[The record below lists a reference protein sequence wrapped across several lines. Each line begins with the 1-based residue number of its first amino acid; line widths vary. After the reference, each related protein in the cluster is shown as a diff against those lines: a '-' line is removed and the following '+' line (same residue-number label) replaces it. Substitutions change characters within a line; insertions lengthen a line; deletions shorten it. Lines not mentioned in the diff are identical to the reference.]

1 MDGAAAAASLGVI
14 VQIIFLDLLLSGDNV
29 LVIALACRHLPPEQA
44 RRAAWAG
51 AAGAISL
58 RVFLTLMASE
68 LMTLPFVQLLS
79 AFPLLVIALN
89 LMNGEDEGEAPAGS
103 ARSEANML
111 AAVGIIIVS
120 DATMSVDNM
129 VAVAAVSGASFWL
142 LLFGLALSIPLIVFG
157 SFGFSVLMRAFP
169 WLVDAGAGL
178 LGWVAGG
185 MIAHDPLFAGWID
198 AQAPA
203 LAVVLPLAC
212 AIFVLV
218 QGRFSREEARRHG
231 AGAPKAPPRRIEA
244 PPRPKAPP
252 KPKPAPQPKSGA
264 TPVAVSRE
272 NVQASAPDENAER
285 PDVIPAF
292 GPGRAISAD
301 DRLIALGLIGLF
313 LIFGL
318 FLLVFLLVPD

>member
-14 VQIIFLDLLLSGDNV
+14 VQIIFIDLLLSGDNA

-68 LMTLPFVQLLS
+68 LMTLPFVQVLS
-79 AFPLLVIALN
+79 AFPLLIIALN
-89 LMNGEDEGEAPAGS
+89 LMNGEGEGEAPAGS
-103 ARSEANML
+103 ARGEANML

-120 DATMSVDNM
+120 DAAMSIDNV
-129 VAVAAVSGASFWL
+129 VAVAAVSGGSFWL

-157 SFGFSVLMRAFP
+157 SFGFSTLMRAFP

-198 AQAPA
+198 IQAPA
-203 LAVVLPLAC
+203 LDLVLPLAC
-212 AIFVLV
+212 AIFVVV
-218 QGRFSREEARRHG
+218 QGRFARDDARRKG
-231 AGAPKAPPRRIEA
+231 ADAPKAPPRRIEPS
-244 PPRPKAPP
+244 PPPKAPP
-252 KPKPAPQPKSGA
+252 KPRPAPQPKSSA
-264 TPVAVSRE
+264 MPVAVSRQDVRAPAGDAE
-272 NVQASAPDENAER
+272 VASKE
-285 PDVIPAF
+285 VIPAF

-313 LIFGL
+313 VIFGL
-318 FLLVFLLVPD
+318 FLLVFILVPD

>member
-14 VQIIFLDLLLSGDNV
+14 VQIILLDLLLSGDNA

-89 LMNGEDEGEAPAGS
+89 LMNGEDEGETPAGS

-111 AAVGIIIVS
+111 AVVGIIILS
-120 DATMSVDNM
+120 DAAMSVDNV
-129 VAVAAVSGASFWL
+129 VAVAAVSNGSFWL
-142 LLFGLALSIPLIVFG
+142 LLFGLALSIPVIVFG
-157 SFGFSVLMRAFP
+157 SFGFSALMRAFP

-198 AQAPA
+198 GQAPA

-212 AIFVLV
+212 AIFVVV
-218 QGRFSREEARRHG
+218 QGQFAREARRNG
-231 AGAPKAPPRRIEA
+231 ADAPKGSPRRIEA
-244 PPRPKAPP
+244 SQRPKPAA
-252 KPKPAPQPKSGA
+252 KPKPASQPKISA
-264 TPVAVSRE
+264 TLVAVSRE
-272 NVQASAPDENAER
+272 AVQAPAPDANTER
-285 PDVIPAF
+285 PDAIPAF

-313 LIFGL
+313 VIFGL
-318 FLLVFLLVPD
+318 FLLVFILVPD

>member
-1 MDGAAAAASLGVI
+1 MDGAATAASLGVI
-14 VQIIFLDLLLSGDNV
+14 VQIIFLDLLLSGDNA

-58 RVFLTLMASE
+58 RVFLTLMTSE

-89 LMNGEDEGEAPAGS
+89 LMNERDEGEAPAGS

-120 DATMSVDNM
+120 DAAMSLDNVM
-129 VAVAAVSGASFWL
+129 AVAAVSGGSVWL
-142 LLFGLALSIPLIVFG
+142 LVFGLALSIPLIVFG
-157 SFGFSVLMRAFP
+157 SFGFSMLMRAYP
-169 WLVDAGAGL
+169 WLVDLGAGL

-185 MIAHDPLFAGWID
+185 MIVRDPLFADWID

-203 LAVVLPLAC
+203 LALALPLAC

-218 QGRFSREEARRHG
+218 QGRFARERAVG
-231 AGAPKAPPRRIEA
+231 AMQAPQVPPRRIEA

-252 KPKPAPQPKSGA
+252 KPAPRPKQ
-264 TPVAVSRE
+264 TETLVAVARE
-272 NVQASAPDENAER
+272 EVQAPARDTEAER
-285 PDVIPAF
+285 PEVIPAF
-292 GPGRAISAD
+292 GPGRAASPD
-301 DRLIALGLIGLF
+301 DRLIAMGLIGLF
-313 LIFGL
+313 VIFGL
-318 FLLVFLLVPD
+318 FLLVFILVPD

>member
-1 MDGAAAAASLGVI
+1 MDGAATAASLGVI
-14 VQIIFLDLLLSGDNV
+14 VQIIFLDLLLSGDNA

-58 RVFLTLMASE
+58 RVFLTLMTSE

-89 LMNGEDEGEAPAGS
+89 LMNEGDEGEAPAGS

-111 AAVGIIIVS
+111 AAAGIIIVS
-120 DATMSVDNM
+120 DAAMSLDNV
-129 VAVAAVSGASFWL
+129 VAVAAVSGGSVWL
-142 LLFGLALSIPLIVFG
+142 LVFGLALSIPLIVFG
-157 SFGFSVLMRAFP
+157 SFGFSMLMRAYP
-169 WLVDAGAGL
+169 WLVDLGAGL

-203 LAVVLPLAC
+203 LALVLPLAC
-212 AIFVLV
+212 GIFVLV
-218 QGRFSREEARRHG
+218 QGRFGREKAMGGTEA
-231 AGAPKAPPRRIEA
+231 PQAPPRRIEA

-252 KPKPAPQPKSGA
+252 KPAPAARPKQTETLPA
-264 TPVAVSRE
+264 VARE
-272 NVQASAPDENAER
+272 DVQAPARDTEAER
-285 PDVIPAF
+285 PEVIPAF
-292 GPGRAISAD
+292 GLGRTVSPD
-301 DRLIALGLIGLF
+301 DRLIAMGLIGLF
-313 LIFGL
+313 VVFG
-318 FLLVFLLVPD
+318 VFLLIFILVPD